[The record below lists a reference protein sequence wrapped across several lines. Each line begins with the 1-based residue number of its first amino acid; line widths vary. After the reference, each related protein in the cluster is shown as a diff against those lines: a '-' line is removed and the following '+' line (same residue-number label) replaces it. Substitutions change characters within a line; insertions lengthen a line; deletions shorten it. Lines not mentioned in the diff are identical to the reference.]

1 MSYKK
6 YIGVVI
12 LLAVIGL
19 WAYLV
24 MDVNR
29 RYPKPENIRVQS
41 GETISYQGIKVIP
54 GEMEIYDYQSLIRQ
68 YPRMKA
74 MGRSV
79 DEELIS
85 HDECYFIVPITI
97 ENIME
102 SRWESTGTSLV
113 SWVIETGSTANG
125 MDYFAFKEMNP
136 EYDGILEP
144 GESQKISLI
153 FSIIGDY
160 ITMDQ
165 ALQWDKKIVFSYYPN
180 KNFLYYQGQ
189 DSEKIQHV

>member
-29 RYPKPENIRVQS
+29 SYPKPENIRVQS

-68 YPRMKA
+68 YPRMKT

-85 HDECYFIVPITI
+85 HDECYFIVPLTI

-113 SWVIETGSTANG
+113 SWVIETGSTSNG

-160 ITMDQ
+160 ITMHYFTT
-165 ALQWDKKIVFSYYPN
+165 L
-180 KNFLYYQGQ
+180 
-189 DSEKIQHV
+189 

>member
-12 LLAVIGL
+12 LLVVLGL

-29 RYPKPENIRVQS
+29 SYPKPENIRVQS

-68 YPRMKA
+68 YPRMKT

-85 HDECYFIVPITI
+85 HDECYFIVPLTI

-113 SWVIETGSTANG
+113 SWVIETGDRKSTRLNSSH
-125 MDYFAFKEMNP
+125 
-136 EYDGILEP
+136 I
-144 GESQKISLI
+144 
-153 FSIIGDY
+153 
-160 ITMDQ
+160 
-165 ALQWDKKIVFSYYPN
+165 
-180 KNFLYYQGQ
+180 
-189 DSEKIQHV
+189 H